1 MYGVSKIGSEEN
13 IMLVT
18 FPSARYSTKSLAD
31 YLNAFAKAG
40 VIVDMI
46 CQSTP
51 RSDAVDFS
59 FSASYSAFPTVMK
72 VLPEVTAEGAPA
84 PLISGG
90 YAKINL
96 FGEEMVNSSGVA
108 ARVLSALAE
117 SSIEISMITTSE
129 LDISLLVH
137 ESDVDNALQAL
148 NKDFAL

>member
-72 VLPEVTAEGAPA
+72 VLPEGAPA
-84 PLISGG
+84 PLVSGG

-148 NKDFAL
+148 NKAFAL